1 MGTHQHRCRDST
13 DLPETAFDPRRFALG
28 RAWSI
33 VFPRFGRPTVEFDI
47 QRFYRINRRVL
58 MWGLFFLLLYMLRG
72 FFTLVFLTFILGF
85 VGRQVAN
92 WVVQHTRLSY
102 RLAVVIPYAIFVTL
116 VVVFLSFA
124 LPRLF
129 AEGRDFAQKRL
140 PSIQASIIREVAKVE
155 AAYPFINHM
164 IEERVAQ
171 LRAGK
176 QAEASPGAAA
186 EPPPITEAD
195 WEQRAIL
202 SFVEDYTGEPLP
214 KLVFGFLG
222 AIVTVTLQFLLAI
235 FLSLLILLDYTRVR
249 AEVSHWRDSSVGA
262 FFEETASSVVNF
274 AAVVGRAFQ
283 CQFYVATL
291 NAALTLLGLA
301 CLGIKPLILL
311 TTMVFILGFIPV
323 LGVFISSVPIILV
336 ALNLGGVSK
345 GLSALSVIVL
355 VHLAEAYIFNPRIY
369 AARFHI
375 NPVITLIILLI
386 AHRLFGVWG
395 MLLGIPVTHY
405 ALTVAM
411 QIPRPDRQRPRIAAA
426 EAAQMR
432 DPPPA

>member
-1 MGTHQHRCRDST
+1 VDF
-13 DLPETAFDPRRFALG
+13 DL
-28 RAWSI
+28 
-33 VFPRFGRPTVEFDI
+33 

-58 MWGLFFLLLYMLRG
+58 MWSLFFLLLYMLRG

-85 VGRQVAN
+85 VGRQVAT
-92 WVVQHTRLSY
+92 WVAHHTRLSY
-102 RLAVVIPYAIFVTL
+102 RLAVIVPYAIFVTL

-140 PSIQASIIREVAKVE
+140 PALQANVITEVAKIK
-155 AAYPFINHM
+155 AAYPFIDHM
-164 IEERVAQ
+164 IEERIAR
-171 LRAGK
+171 LRLAK
-176 QAEASPGAAA
+176 QPEAGAAA
-186 EPPPITEAD
+186 APETQPATEAD
-195 WEQRAIL
+195 LEQKAIL

-214 KLVFGFLG
+214 KVVFGFLG

-249 AEVSHWRDSSVGA
+249 EEVAQWRDSSVGA

-291 NAALTLLGLA
+291 NAMLTLVGLA
-301 CLGIKPLILL
+301 VLGIKPLILL
-311 TTMVFILGFIPV
+311 TTIVFILGFIPV
-323 LGVFISSVPIILV
+323 LGVFISSVPIILI
-336 ALNLGGVSK
+336 ALNIGGLPK
-345 GLSALSVIVL
+345 GLSALSVIVV
-355 VHLAEAYIFNPRIY
+355 VHLMEAYVFNPRIY
-369 AARFHI
+369 AARFHL

-411 QIPRPDRQRPRIAAA
+411 QIPRPNRLRGQMEPRRQPEKPTA
-426 EAAQMR
+426 
-432 DPPPA
+432 